1 MSAQLL
7 VWAVQIVSLIAIP
20 CDHQN
25 CWSVSALDSS
35 YTPVLNGNYMLQ
47 GCHNDKA
54 YYLASSGYYLYWS
67 AQQSNWH
74 IYLSL
79 VEAGGTAWCP
89 ENSLLL
95 CSLNNAWMVVGGD
108 GTVWVNAPAAN
119 NVVCATTHPSSNPT
133 KRPTPNPTKRPT
145 PNPTKRPTPNPTKRP
160 TPNPTKRPTP
170 NPTKKPTPKP
180 TLNPIKRPTPNP

>member
-7 VWAVQIVSLIAIP
+7 VWAVQIVSLIAIS

-25 CWSVSALDSS
+25 CWSLSGLESKFTSGFHRIFD
-35 YTPVLNGNYMLQ
+35 GNYMLQ

-95 CSLNNAWMVVGGD
+95 CS
-108 GTVWVNAPAAN
+108 
-119 NVVCATTHPSSNPT
+119 
-133 KRPTPNPTKRPT
+133 
-145 PNPTKRPTPNPTKRP
+145 
-160 TPNPTKRPTP
+160 
-170 NPTKKPTPKP
+170 
-180 TLNPIKRPTPNP
+180 